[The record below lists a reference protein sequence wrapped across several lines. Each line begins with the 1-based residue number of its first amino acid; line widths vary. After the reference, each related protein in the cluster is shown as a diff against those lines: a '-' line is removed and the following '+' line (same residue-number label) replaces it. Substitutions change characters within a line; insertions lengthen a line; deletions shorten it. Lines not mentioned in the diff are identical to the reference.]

1 MWKSFQRLF
10 RRKSNEIVPIEF
22 TNGVEIRWTRL
33 FEESLDLKE
42 RYNNVK

>member
-1 MWKSFQRLF
+1 MWRFFQRLF

-22 TNGVEIRWTRL
+22 TNVVEIQQARL
-33 FEESLDLKE
+33 LEESLDLKE